1 MSLIRRFTVT
11 ILTVVVVTAIAV
23 NISIS
28 ARTRITLTSRAS
40 SYSSASFSYWSSVRQ
55 QHHISNAAAAA
66 SSKAILAMCG
76 SRERMCFSVLKWRV
90 ITSIRSRSSCQAYEF
105 SPEISGSSCPGQLQ
119 VFSDPA
125 NLDKLYWKSS
135 YQNPGHMVWGVPSK
149 PWFNPLEN
157 DICCCLE
164 ENYGKIRLE
173 LDRVLE
179 ARKEFNTLISPIG
192 SREGEASLVS
202 KGGKWSD
209 YILLDDGSGPTKT
222 MTAGKYSPK
231 DLCPYTV
238 NMLEGMEEVSNAV
251 SKSKI
256 GVAMFSCLSP
266 GTVRAI
272 IPITIPSY
280 PNPIII
286 SLSSSSS
293 SNNNRRQLM

>member
-1 MSLIRRFTVT
+1 
-11 ILTVVVVTAIAV
+11 
-23 NISIS
+23 
-28 ARTRITLTSRAS
+28 
-40 SYSSASFSYWSSVRQ
+40 
-55 QHHISNAAAAA
+55 
-66 SSKAILAMCG
+66 
-76 SRERMCFSVLKWRV
+76 
-90 ITSIRSRSSCQAYEF
+90 
-105 SPEISGSSCPGQLQ
+105 
-119 VFSDPA
+119 
-125 NLDKLYWKSS
+125 
-135 YQNPGHMVWGVPSK
+135 MVWGVPSK

-179 ARKEFNTLISPIG
+179 ARKEFS
-192 SREGEASLVS
+192 EASLVS

-256 GVAMFSCLSP
+256 GVGDEWRTWEEGKCLLFDDSFEHEVKHDGDSERIVLLNSHVPFNDIAKPAMNYRNTSKGNL
-266 GTVRAI
+266 RD
-272 IPITIPSY
+272 PISD
-280 PNPIII
+280 
-286 SLSSSSS
+286 
-293 SNNNRRQLM
+293 